1 MVIAM
6 DEVNIYEQVSRN
18 IKKYRKEAGMT
29 QAQLAEA
36 IGVSHEFIRRIE
48 SKKGK
53 KTFSFQTLWNISNVL
68 HISLDQLAE
77 IDLEELKVK
86 N

>member
-1 MVIAM
+1 MVITM
-6 DEVNIYEQVSRN
+6 YEINIYEQVSKN
-18 IKKYRKEAGMT
+18 IKKYRKEKGMT

-53 KTFSFQTLWNISNVL
+53 KTFSFETVWNISKVLNV
-68 HISLDQLAE
+68 SLDALVE
-77 IDLEELKVK
+77 IDPEEFKVQS
-86 N
+86 

>member
-1 MVIAM
+1 MITM
-6 DEVNIYEQVSRN
+6 YEINIYEQVSKN
-18 IKKYRKEAGMT
+18 IKKYKKEKGMT

-53 KTFSFQTLWNISNVL
+53 KTFSFETVWNISKVLNV
-68 HISLDQLAE
+68 SLDALVE
-77 IDLEELKVK
+77 IDPEEFKVQS
-86 N
+86 

>member
-1 MVIAM
+1 MITM
-6 DEVNIYEQVSRN
+6 YEINIYEQVSKN
-18 IKKYRKEAGMT
+18 IKKYRKEKGMT

-53 KTFSFQTLWNISNVL
+53 KTFSFETVWNISKVLNV
-68 HISLDQLAE
+68 SLDALVE
-77 IDLEELKVK
+77 IDPEEFKVQS
-86 N
+86 

>member
-1 MVIAM
+1 M
-6 DEVNIYEQVSRN
+6 DYEVNIYEQVAKN
-18 IKKYRKEAGMT
+18 IKKYRQLSGMT

-53 KTFSFQTLWNISNVL
+53 KTFSFQTLWNISKVL
-68 HISLDQLAE
+68 HVSLDELTL
-77 IDLEELKVK
+77 IDTDQFISS
-86 N
+86 